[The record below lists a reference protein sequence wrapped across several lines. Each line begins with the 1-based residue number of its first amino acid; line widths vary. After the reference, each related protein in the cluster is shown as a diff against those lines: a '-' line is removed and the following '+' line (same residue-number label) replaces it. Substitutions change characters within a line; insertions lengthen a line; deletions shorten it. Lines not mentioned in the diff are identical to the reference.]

1 MPVGRMGA
9 PRPAN
14 AAQAGRGNRRGPG
27 IKALFARLS
36 LALPASLGL
45 LLLLASANA
54 DESLLEVITLQNRPA
69 AEVQALL
76 APLLETNEAVNSD
89 GFNLIVK
96 SSPDRMDSIRK
107 LIAQLDSRRRNL
119 LISVLQNSHK
129 TAEQLNAEA
138 AIALSPDS
146 LRMRG
151 MAGDTRNID
160 RRNTLQTLRAL
171 EGQAA
176 HIQAGNIRAVENIGI
191 YGDPYGYTGITSNTY
206 MREASTGF
214 AVIPRLTGTDEVI
227 IDIAPWSER
236 FTHNHGMESRHL
248 QTSLRARLGEW
259 LEIGGASEQ
268 RQTDRQGFKGFNYS
282 TRKRDQGI
290 LIKIDLAD

>member
-1 MPVGRMGA
+1 MGA

-14 AAQAGRGNRRGPG
+14 AAQGGPAAGRGNRCGPG

-36 LALPASLGL
+36 PALPVGLGL

-54 DESLLEVITLQNRPA
+54 DESLLEIITLQNRPA

-176 HIQAGNIRAVENIGI
+176 HIQAGDIKAFDNIGI

-206 MREASTGF
+206 LREASTGF
-214 AVIPRLTGTDEVI
+214 AVIPRLTDNDEVI
-227 IDIAPWSER
+227 IDITPWSER
-236 FTHNHGMESRHL
+236 FTQNRGMESRHL
-248 QTSLRARLGEW
+248 QTTLRARLGEW
-259 LEIGGASEQ
+259 LEIGGVSEQ

-290 LIKIDLAD
+290 LIKIDLAE